1 MEIQDFKSRWN
12 GQPVEL
18 ITAAEVDVLVNLDR
32 EREERIHYLAEK
44 TAEIGWRVSQE
55 ISLPNDVYT
64 RQRYVVVVGDNTTPA
79 TNEAA
84 VARSFSE
91 FRTDFEALI
100 ATLQRRVETSDYVM
114 GAIRSLGFDVRP
126 DTVVEKI
133 TAPEAETDVIAV
145 FANTSAVVYISLQP
159 GYREIR
165 FVAVAG
171 AGWYKVTFHGR

>member
-18 ITAAEVDVLVNLDR
+18 ITAAEAAVLVNLDR

-64 RQRYVVVVGDNTTPA
+64 RQRYVVVVGDNAMPT

-91 FRTDFEALI
+91 FRTDFEALF

-114 GAIRSLGFDVRP
+114 GAIRSLGFDARP

-133 TAPEAETDVIAV
+133 TAPEAETDVIAA
-145 FANTSAVVYISLQP
+145 FANTSAAVYISLQP

>member
-18 ITAAEVDVLVNLDR
+18 ITAAEADVLVNLDR

-91 FRTDFEALI
+91 FRTDFEALF

-114 GAIRSLGFDVRP
+114 GAIRSLG
-126 DTVVEKI
+126 
-133 TAPEAETDVIAV
+133 
-145 FANTSAVVYISLQP
+145 L
-159 GYREIR
+159 
-165 FVAVAG
+165 
-171 AGWYKVTFHGR
+171 